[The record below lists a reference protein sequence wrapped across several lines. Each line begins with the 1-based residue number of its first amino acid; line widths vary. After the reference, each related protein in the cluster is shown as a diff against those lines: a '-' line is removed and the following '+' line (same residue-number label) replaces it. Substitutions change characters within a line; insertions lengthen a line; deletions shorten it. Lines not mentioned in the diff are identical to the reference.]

1 MGLGLNFVL
10 IPGHDDVMHL
20 GDGEFIL
27 LTVLLITIITTT
39 TTYHLTC
46 ARSQGLA
53 SCSDEF
59 VRCSC
64 AKFLRAAM
72 GQRRRFF
79 ARFAVLGDF
88 ASGRHL
94 IKALV
99 PNYGR
104 TPKDIELP
112 PLQVGN

>member
-39 TTYHLTC
+39 TYHLTC

-53 SCSDEF
+53 CE
-59 VRCSC
+59 RY
-64 AKFLRAAM
+64 ATLLMWA
-72 GQRRRFF
+72 
-79 ARFAVLGDF
+79 
-88 ASGRHL
+88 
-94 IKALV
+94 
-99 PNYGR
+99 
-104 TPKDIELP
+104 
-112 PLQVGN
+112 